1 MPRAKR
7 ALNLLLGALAAIG
20 LFATALPALAA
31 LQEGVDYRALAPRR
45 LESSTAAPGKIEVV
59 EFFSYACPHCNE
71 FYPKLNAWLARQP
84 KDVVLRR
91 VPVGFE
97 RPQWVSLERAYYA
110 LQATGDLDRL
120 DGALFHAIH
129 EQHQLLFDEKALA
142 DWIGKNGGSGDQ
154 FVIAYTSFGV
164 NNQTN
169 QADQMAM
176 DYEIDAVPTLV
187 VAGKYVPLGDDH
199 TEILKNA
206 DQLIVKVRAERAAAK
221 RAPKAK

>member
-1 MPRAKR
+1 MPRSKHVLAPVL
-7 ALNLLLGALAAIG
+7 AALAAVG

-31 LQEGVDYRALAPRR
+31 LQEGVDYRALQPQPP
-45 LESSTAAPGKIEVV
+45 EPSSAGPGKIEVV

-71 FYPKLNAWLARQP
+71 FYPKLNAWLARQQ

-97 RPQWVSLERAYYA
+97 RPPWVSLERAYYA
-110 LQATGDLDRL
+110 LQATGDLEKL

-129 EQHQLLFDEKALA
+129 EQNQPLFDEKALA
-142 DWIGKNGGSGDQ
+142 DWVGKNGGSAEN
-154 FVIAYTSFGV
+154 FATAYASFGV
-164 NNQTN
+164 NNQTL

-176 DYEIDAVPTLV
+176 DYEVDAVPTLV
-187 VAGKYVPLGDDH
+187 VAGKYVPLGSDH
-199 TEILKNA
+199 AEILKNA
-206 DQLIVKVRAERAAAK
+206 DGLIVKVRAERAAAK

>member
-1 MPRAKR
+1 MPRPKHGLTR
-7 ALNLLLGALAAIG
+7 VLGALAAIG
-20 LFATALPALAA
+20 LFASALPALAA
-31 LQEGVDYRALAPRR
+31 LQEGVDYRALQSQPPQ
-45 LESSTAAPGKIEVV
+45 SSSAGPGKIEVV

-97 RPQWVSLERAYYA
+97 RPPWVNLERAYYA
-110 LQATGDLDRL
+110 LEATGDLEKL

-129 EQHQLLFDEKALA
+129 EQHELLFDEKALA
-142 DWIGKNGGSGDQ
+142 DWVGKNGGSAGQ
-154 FVIAYTSFGV
+154 FATAYSSFGV
-164 NNQTN
+164 NNQTA

-176 DYEIDAVPTLV
+176 DYEVDAVPTLV
-187 VAGKYVPLGDDH
+187 VAGKYVPLGNEH

-206 DQLIVKVRAERAAAK
+206 DQLIAKVRAERAAAK

>member
-1 MPRAKR
+1 MPRSQHV
-7 ALNLLLGALAAIG
+7 LNPVLGALAAIG

-31 LQEGVDYRALAPRR
+31 LQEGVDYRALQPARP
-45 LESSTAAPGKIEVV
+45 EPSTAAPGKIEVV

-84 KDVVLRR
+84 KDVTLRR

-97 RPQWVSLERAYYA
+97 RPPWVSLERAYYA
-110 LQATGDLDRL
+110 LQATGDLAKL

-142 DWIGKNGGSGDQ
+142 DWVGKNGGSADQ
-154 FVIAYTSFGV
+154 FASAYTSFGV
-164 NNQTN
+164 NNQTD

-187 VAGKYVPLGDDH
+187 VAGKYVPLGDEH

-206 DQLIVKVRAERAAAK
+206 DQLIMKVRAERAAAK
-221 RAPKAK
+221 RAPKAQ